1 MTFEISEYI
10 PTVQPDVYDAVC
22 TNIEIIPPK
31 GTNTEYR
38 RWTFSLLDGRTVP
51 GTTSMQNTPGSK
63 AGKWAAALA
72 GRTLVVGDKPVLIG
86 APCKIVVEL
95 NDNGYER
102 VINVLPRQAAPV
114 HRTASA
120 EAVANSEGT
129 QKAADLKAGQ
139 EEDPTHDPD
148 ALPF

>member
-10 PTVQPDVYDAVC
+10 PTVLPDVYDAVC
-22 TNIEIIPPK
+22 TNIETIPPK

-72 GRTLVVGDKPVLIG
+72 GRTLVVGDRPVLIG

-95 NDNGYER
+95 NENGYER
-102 VINVLPRQAAPV
+102 VTSVLPRQAAPV
-114 HRTASA
+114 HRTATA
-120 EAVANSEGT
+120 EAVAHSEGT
-129 QKAADLKAGQ
+129 AAAEKIHEAQ
-139 EEDPTHDPD
+139 EDPTKDPD